1 MPPPGGGGGGGGD
14 QNQGLDLLWG
24 VAFIVIVI
32 LALWF
37 FARGPILQAI
47 FYFKLFEIHLIS
59 FFTDSLEPTRAA
71 IVYYQPS
78 PTAVTIEQLGLWFQ
92 EIGRPL
98 RFVVAPILFVLAAI
112 LYFTHPTL
120 KFNHVFDMQRLR
132 ELEQDNWPQIIPV
145 IKEDLAKQ
153 DIDVGKWA
161 MSPSPMQF
169 AKTYKLL
176 EELSPDPNIKSY
188 MRKKPEVRV
197 IKDRAEQV
205 FSKQLGPVWRGLER
219 TPIHARALIAIFAA
233 HSNQDKASVSKLIA
247 QIARSAGEGKLD
259 FSGVDEVLK
268 KHYKSKLIQQ
278 AMHSHAYLYGVL
290 ASLLEIAR
298 TAGVL
303 SSSDFI
309 WLKPLD
315 RPMWYIVNTV
325 GRRTC
330 MSEVAGPI
338 SHWLAEKAMGRKLT
352 QPMVKNAV
360 QGLEL
365 AIKDIVYTPDE
376 SEPEKGS
383 S

>member
-1 MPPPGGGGGGGGD
+1 MPPAGGGGGGD

-24 VAFIVIVI
+24 VAFIVIVV
-32 LALWF
+32 LVLWF
-37 FARGPILQAI
+37 FARGPILEI
-47 FYFKLFEIHLIS
+47 LFHIKLFEIKIIS
-59 FFTDSLEPTRAA
+59 FFTKSLEPTRAA
-71 IVYYQPS
+71 LTFHLQD
-78 PTAVTIEQLGLWFQ
+78 PTSVTITQIGQWFN

-98 RFVVAPILFVLAAI
+98 RFLVASILGALAAI

-120 KFNHVFDMQRLR
+120 KFNHVFNMQTLR
-132 ELEQDNWPQIIPV
+132 ESEQENWPQIIPV
-145 IKEDLAKQ
+145 IKENLLTD
-153 DIDVGKWA
+153 DIDEGKWA

-169 AKTYKLL
+169 AKKYKLL
-176 EELSPDPNIKSY
+176 EELAPEPHLKSY

-205 FSKQLGPVWRGLER
+205 FAKQLGPVWRGLEK
-219 TPIHARALIAIFAA
+219 TPIHARALMAIFAA
-233 HSNQDKASVSKLIA
+233 HSNQDKANVTKLIA
-247 QIARSAGEGKLD
+247 QIARSSTKDKLD
-259 FSGVDEVLK
+259 FSNVDEVLK
-268 KHYKSKLIQQ
+268 KHYRSKHVQQ

-290 ASLLEIAR
+290 GSLLEAAR

-315 RPMWYIVNTV
+315 RPMWYMVNTV

-330 MSEVAGPI
+330 MSEIAGSI
-338 SHWLAEKAMGRKLT
+338 SHWLAEKSMGRKLT

-360 QGLEL
+360 IGLEL

-376 SEPEKGS
+376 PEQGT
-383 S
+383 